1 MKTLLIIICRSCDC
15 RSSGCRS
22 SGVSVKGLVGQ
33 VAVGQVAVG
42 QVAVGQV
49 AVGQVTRIHYLKF
62 IALQPLLKRKRN
74 EKKCITVF
82 VDLLIKIEKV

>member
-15 RSSGCRS
+15 RSSECRSSGCRS
-22 SGVSVKGLVGQ
+22 SGVSVKGL
-33 VAVGQVAVG
+33 VGQVAVG

-82 VDLLIKIEKV
+82 VDKN